1 MKLGET
7 GQTGG
12 NSPIGSAR
20 RLPVWVENVKSE
32 DSPQSVVREEASG
45 WVENVKSEDFPQSV
59 VREEASGF
67 GKNIKPEDFP
77 QVKVGMSGIQDIH
90 DAGIQILASRCL
102 LCATVP

>member
-1 MKLGET
+1 M
-7 GQTGG
+7 
-12 NSPIGSAR
+12 R
-20 RLPVWVENVKSE
+20 E
-32 DSPQSVVREEASG
+32 DASG

-90 DAGIQILASRCL
+90 DAGIQILARRCL